1 MAIDRVAFT
10 VTRLGAV
17 ARDGFPVRWQGHD
30 LPSGPLFVE
39 LDAEPRSGGSLDYA
53 ARRAEVELHVRLL
66 FPEFA
71 GLLADL
77 EVDPSFTEPVRAVV
91 RSAGDI
97 LDDHSF
103 RLSGDVE
110 LAPHALVSR
119 DDHASARVLPG
130 R

>member
-1 MAIDRVAFT
+1 MAISHIAFT

-17 ARDGFPVRWQGHD
+17 AGDGFPVRWQGREFR
-30 LPSGPLFVE
+30 SGPLFVE
-39 LDAEPRSGGSLDYA
+39 LDDASPSGGSLDYA
-53 ARRAEVELHVRLL
+53 ARRAEVELRIRLR